1 MLLQTFSQ
9 KSWRIKT
16 RHHKMQTKSEQS
28 MIQKNN
34 ISLLISIKA
43 ELRFR
48 FKGGKNADEQR
59 KGSLL
64 PVSLEIWIKASTPLS
79 PQLPSDASVETQFHS
94 IAVTMSIMAWAW
106 YESGGTTREK
116 KSQRVLSLSS
126 GAVEAQLICGIW
138 MEKGE
143 EGRKM
148 LRKCEKSTVNSVV
161 FLNVSQIVFY
171 CLHIK
176 MSKVGRLLYDYFFN
190 LMFITTIN
198 VFPYKEKK
206 NSKK

>member
-34 ISLLISIKA
+34 ISLLISIPA

-79 PQLPSDASVETQFHS
+79 PQLPSEASVETQFHS

-138 MEKGE
+138 MEKWE
-143 EGRKM
+143 EGRNM
-148 LRKCEKSTVNSVV
+148 LRKCEKKHSQQRGVSEREPNSV
-161 FLNVSQIVFY
+161 IVFTAY
-171 CLHIK
+171 IK
-176 MSKVGRLLYDYFFN
+176 MSKVGRLLYDYFFQ
-190 LMFITTIN
+190 FN
-198 VFPYKEKK
+198 VYHH
-206 NSKK
+206 N

>member
-1 MLLQTFSQ
+1 MLLQAFSQ

-16 RHHKMQTKSEQS
+16 CHHKMQTKSEQS

-48 FKGGKNADEQR
+48 FKGGVQMNRGKV
-59 KGSLL
+59 L

-79 PQLPSDASVETQFHS
+79 PQLPSEASVETQFHS
-94 IAVTMSIMAWAW
+94 IAMTMSIMAWAW

-148 LRKCEKSTVNSVV
+148 LRKCEK
-161 FLNVSQIVFY
+161 
-171 CLHIK
+171 
-176 MSKVGRLLYDYFFN
+176 
-190 LMFITTIN
+190 
-198 VFPYKEKK
+198 KK
-206 NSKK
+206 HS